1 MQAKLIDKYRWP
13 TIQVGGQEFVKGIW
27 RLVEIESEKG
37 AKASEWLEV
46 DNLESDAP
54 VTEWNATSSAVKF
67 AEENNIDLSIIIGS
81 GEDGR
86 VVMPDVKKAKKELDN
101 ALEAEDES

>member
-46 DNLESDAP
+46 ENEEQKTIDATVRAVNL
-54 VTEWNATSSAVKF
+54 
-67 AEENNIDLSIIIGS
+67 AEANSLDIGTVAGS
-81 GEDGR
+81 GDDGR
-86 VVMPDVKKAKKELDN
+86 VLVSDVKKAL
-101 ALEAEDES
+101 AEAENES